1 MRIYCTSVAE
11 SERVQEIK
19 KLVKSL
25 FPEYN
30 VVAVP
35 NRYATEKGKAAVKAY
50 RKEYYN
56 KNRDR
61 ILKEKRERDQRKREE
76 KKMKKLEE
84 NLKLTDK
91 KKSDEYER

>member
-11 SERVQEIK
+11 SERVKEIE

-30 VVAVP
+30 VVVIP

-50 RKEYYN
+50 RKEYYM

-76 KKMKKLEE
+76 KKMKIIEE

-91 KKSDEYER
+91 NEYER

>member
-11 SERVQEIK
+11 SERVQEIE

-30 VVAVP
+30 VVAIP

-50 RKEYYN
+50 RKEYYM

-61 ILKEKRERDQRKREE
+61 ILKEKRERDRRNREE
-76 KKMKKLEE
+76 KKKKKIEE
-84 NLKLTDK
+84 NLKL
-91 KKSDEYER
+91 KSRNEHER